1 VTWKLTLPCTKAE
14 AEAITDDLPELAALE
29 PQPVLMTSEPDPDRP
44 DDWQLDA
51 YFEGKP
57 SSEAILLVR
66 SIVPSAAALPAS
78 HCRSRRAGLGDAQP
92 AGLEPIAA
100 GRFFV
105 HTPAHRDHVPPDAI
119 ALEID
124 AGRAF
129 GTGQHETTSGCL
141 VALSR
146 LKGAGLSFGNIAD
159 IGTGT
164 GLLAFAAQRL
174 WPLAEVIASDIDPV
188 SIEVSA
194 ENAAIN
200 RVPIGRAR
208 GEVELV
214 VAPGLDH
221 PRLKAR
227 APYDLLIANILA
239 APLIELAPAL
249 SGAIEPGGRLILA
262 GLLQTQAEA
271 VLAAYRRQALTLA
284 LLDEPRPLA
293 DITCASAASLGVAV
307 REVAQPEEGLE
318 LAKPVSKTCADPFG
332 RAASTFAP
340 RSSGER
346 VLDGSGRQCSRD
358 PPRFSTHSAP
368 L

>member
-1 VTWKLTLPCTKAE
+1 
-14 AEAITDDLPELAALE
+14 
-29 PQPVLMTSEPDPDRP
+29 
-44 DDWQLDA
+44 
-51 YFEGKP
+51 
-57 SSEAILLVR
+57 
-66 SIVPSAAALPAS
+66 
-78 HCRSRRAGLGDAQP
+78 
-92 AGLEPIAA
+92 
-100 GRFFV
+100 
-105 HTPAHRDHVPPDAI
+105 VPPDAI

-164 GLLAFAAQRL
+164 GLLAFAALRL

-271 VLAAYRRQALTLA
+271 VLAPTAARASRSPSAWST
-284 LLDEPRPLA
+284 DTGPRSC
-293 DITCASAASLGVAV
+293 CASAGRSGGASFKAVRLSTARLGFARRLLEMSGVSDKKPAHLEQPSSEVETACRETSYHNFGPAFQPTRHRYTSSSSSSAGRSAMRHAVALLLLASTACAMNGTAPQDMAATPRPAPAASIVYPQTERQELVENQFGVAV
-307 REVAQPEEGLE
+307 PDPIAGWRR
-318 LAKPVSKTCADPFG
+318 TCA
-332 RAASTFAP
+332 RTR
-340 RSSGER
+340 RSPP
-346 VLDGSGRQCSRD
+346 GSRSRT
-358 PPRFSTHSAP
+358 R
-368 L
+368 